1 MKLFI
6 DSHAHVTPKW
16 FKDPLKVIE
25 ESKTSLAGIVVI
37 GLDPDEYQYLIDLA
51 AAEPGFIRIALGISP
66 SYVHKI
72 DVEKFFQELE
82 AKIREAHAVGEI
94 GLDYYRVR
102 DKALHEQQEQLFL
115 RGIQLAN
122 EQNQPLVIHSRGAE
136 ARVVKLLSQ
145 YAETNVVLHCFG
157 GANQV
162 SLARAN
168 GFFVSVPTAITYRR
182 EFRNVAQKA
191 SLDQLLIETDSPFL
205 SPIRG
210 QKKNIPKN
218 VEYAARE
225 IARLQ
230 DLSVADI
237 ANATTRNAQT
247 LFWRKLQ
254 S

>member
-1 MKLFI
+1 MKSFI
-6 DSHAHVTPKW
+6 DSHAHITPKW

-25 ESKTSLAGIVVI
+25 DSKTSLAGIVVI
-37 GLDPDEYQYLIDLA
+37 GLDPDEYQYLIDLV
-51 AAEPGFIRIALGISP
+51 AAEPGFIKIAFGISP

-72 DVEKFFQELE
+72 NVEKFFQEIE
-82 AKIREAHAVGEI
+82 AKIQDANAVGEI

-122 EQNQPLVIHSRGAE
+122 EQKLPLVIHSRGAE

-145 YAETNVVLHCFG
+145 YAETKVVLHCFG

-162 SLARAN
+162 SLACAN
-168 GFFVSVPTAITYRR
+168 DFFVSIPTAITYRH
-182 EFRNVAQKA
+182 EFREVAQNM

-210 QKKNIPKN
+210 QKQNIPKN

-225 IARLQ
+225 ISKLLN
-230 DLSVADI
+230 LSVVDVAY
-237 ANATTRNAQT
+237 ATTKNAQN
-247 LFWRKLQ
+247 LFWKKL
-254 S
+254 